1 MQAVLDTICP
11 GEGDLIYKSVL
22 EESGSNEEC
31 VNIDLLAEVY
41 KNAETWQTQRQI
53 LSIISEQASFETSKQ
68 LLPELTR
75 WKYYQSIKHG
85 DSVGVGMPV
94 QTVNKNREKI
104 NDGVLEHFLDF
115 ITSAHIIKD
124 IPFGQRKLKLTS
136 GEILEVPNVVRCL
149 SASSLIAQYQQV
161 CEEENVESL
170 GKSTMYKIL
179 TECAA
184 SVRQSVEGLDN
195 FIMEGARAF
204 QILEELL
211 ESCGLKEMSG
221 RLVEGKR
228 YLKTDFK
235 VHLATAAD
243 VMDHCITY
251 ALSSEEACF
260 RTECDHSHRIRCQGC
275 LSLRNTLDD
284 IIKWADE
291 SEWENKDSVLF
302 KVEKAVADIVSLQK
316 HHVRSKNQELSR
328 NQIVSNM
335 TENDVFITCDWAMK
349 FLPRKFREGQ
359 LDWFGKRGINWHIS
373 VSLTKL
379 DTKFHT
385 QTHIHIFN
393 EQTAQDAH
401 VTAAVISD
409 VVSDLRRTVPN
420 MQNVH
425 LLADNAGCYKSSS
438 TILSLKESTQEINT
452 FNFSESQNGKG
463 PCDRKASHAKAAI
476 KRYINEGRD
485 VTSAEDMKKALDRM
499 PKRSFKVKVVHTVHN
514 VDQDKCN
521 SSIIPQISTFFN
533 FKYEKE
539 GLRVWQAFKI
549 VIMQTL
555 IFMLWQFGAV
565 ASKFS
570 C

>member
-1 MQAVLDTICP
+1 MEDITNEDP
-11 GEGDLIYKSVL
+11 SL
-22 EESGSNEEC
+22 EKES
-31 VNIDLLAEVY
+31 
-41 KNAETWQTQRQI
+41 KKRNA
-53 LSIISEQASFETSKQ
+53 
-68 LLPELTR
+68 
-75 WKYYQSIKHG
+75 
-85 DSVGVGMPV
+85 
-94 QTVNKNREKI
+94 
-104 NDGVLEHFLDF
+104 
-115 ITSAHIIKD
+115 
-124 IPFGQRKLKLTS
+124 
-136 GEILEVPNVVRCL
+136 
-149 SASSLIAQYQQV
+149 
-161 CEEENVESL
+161 
-170 GKSTMYKIL
+170 
-179 TECAA
+179 TECEADFLPVINTA
-184 SVRQSVEGLDN
+184 SD
-195 FIMEGARAF
+195 
-204 QILEELL
+204 
-211 ESCGLKEMSG
+211 
-221 RLVEGKR
+221 KR
-228 YLKTDFK
+228 RK

-260 RTECDHSHRIRCQGC
+260 RTECDHSHRIRGQGC

-316 HHVRSKNQELSR
+316 HHVRSKNQELYR

-385 QTHIHIFN
+385 QTHIHNFN

-425 LLADNAGCYKSSS
+425 LLVDNAGCYKSSS
-438 TILSLKESTQEINT
+438 TILSFKESIPEINT

-485 VTSAEDMKKALDRM
+485 VTSAEDMKKSMQDVQEDVLEGSNKNSDDKASPAKKQKPDVEQETRTRT
-499 PKRSFKVKVVHTVHN
+499 KETRNKTTS
-514 VDQDKCN
+514 DQ
-521 SSIIPQISTFFN
+521 I
-533 FKYEKE
+533 ELKE
-539 GLRVWQAFKI
+539 GMLVMAKWVEKKKTSWLEAIIIKILANNKVRVRYSQDGTEFEINKEWI
-549 VIMQTL
+549 RV
-555 IFMLWQFGAV
+555 
-565 ASKFS
+565 
-570 C
+570 